1 VTGSGAVD
9 PVGAAGVV
17 AFGSAPSLLVLGSE
31 VTVGSVIGTV
41 SDAAGSGDDGGVT
54 GPGFGAA
61 GEVTGSGCGSG
72 GVTASG
78 SVAVVSAGSGGRVG
92 PSAGGAGVSA

>member
-1 VTGSGAVD
+1 VD
-9 PVGAAGVV
+9 AVGAAGVV
-17 AFGSAPSLLVLGSE
+17 AFGSAPSLLALGSE
-31 VTVGSVIGTV
+31 VTVGSVIGTG
-41 SDAAGSGDDGGVT
+41 SDAPGSGGDVGVT
-54 GPGFGAA
+54 GPGFGGA

-78 SVAVVSAGSGGRVG
+78 WVAVVSVAVVSAGSGGRVG